1 MRVPTGHLGKKT
13 GASSGHK
20 TNRNISRAGIALY
33 SLTGRIRHA
42 KWSAMGERR
51 HMQHAKKKL
60 WRDQTSTVGNTT
72 PTVGRR
78 CARKRPVAPRA
89 RAWAGTLSDFASK
102 LTAGL
107 STARSGTPRPRT
119 LSGGARRARRPS
131 PAAPGHEGA
140 EGRPRGGPSTAPA
153 GGAPCAGA
161 CRGLEVPASRRGAA
175 LGARQ
180 TARRRAEAPQTS
192 AQARGPAAVE
202 GQHCGAPGGHQ
213 RLAPADPGAP
223 LPAGSLLSICS

>member
-107 STARSGTPRPRT
+107 STARSGQ
-119 LSGGARRARRPS
+119 PS
-131 PAAPGHEGA
+131 EAPSEH
-140 EGRPRGGPSTAPA
+140 
-153 GGAPCAGA
+153 GA
-161 CRGLEVPASRRGAA
+161 CRWRAVCRRMQRIRSAGLAQRRGP
-175 LGARQ
+175 GRGRQ

>member
-107 STARSGTPRPRT
+107 STARSG
-119 LSGGARRARRPS
+119 
-131 PAAPGHEGA
+131 H
-140 EGRPRGGPSTAPA
+140 TAPA

-175 LGARQ
+175 LGAERRQ
-180 TARRRAEAPQTS
+180 ARPREQGRAGAALGLPAIRRPPPAREAPS
-192 AQARGPAAVE
+192 RGVE
-202 GQHCGAPGGHQ
+202 LCVAPSWDALHDRGTK
-213 RLAPADPGAP
+213 
-223 LPAGSLLSICS
+223 

>member
-107 STARSGTPRPRT
+107 STARSG
-119 LSGGARRARRPS
+119 
-131 PAAPGHEGA
+131 H
-140 EGRPRGGPSTAPA
+140 TAPA

-175 LGARQ
+175 LGAERPPDA
-180 TARRRAEAPQTS
+180 ARRRRRRARRHGAQRPWKVSTAGPLGGISGWRRQTQGRRSRPAP
-192 AQARGPAAVE
+192 
-202 GQHCGAPGGHQ
+202 C
-213 RLAPADPGAP
+213 
-223 LPAGSLLSICS
+223 